1 MNAFKYI
8 LSIALI
14 VTATTANAQRILI
27 KALTGLKYDVAN
39 FNVKPG
45 AAVTITLNNVSDMA
59 HNLVITK
66 PGAREIV
73 VRAALD
79 LGGKGPEMNFIPTTD
94 DVLWSM
100 PIISPGQTATITFN
114 APKQEGV
121 YPYVCTYP
129 GHGFVMFGEMHVTKS
144 ANEIQTRAK
153 SDTAIASKA
162 GPHPYSLVAPYLYH
176 VFIDGASPASIA
188 VHLPKK
194 LSYCWDMTTCSM
206 RFAWSGDFLDMTDL
220 WKGHFDAS
228 AKMLGEIFYRSNEDI
243 PLRIGDAAKTPAVKY
258 KGYRLINQYPE
269 FHYTLNGTDVYEMIK
284 PKDDGY
290 GLTSEFRI
298 PAANA
303 KVSFI
308 IKDPD
313 NSNKYEFSAGT
324 LHNGNLL
331 LTAAEAKRFSI
342 TINSYHL
349 AFKRKDE

>member
-14 VTATTANAQRILI
+14 VTATTAIAQRIMI

-129 GHGFVMFGEMHVTKS
+129 GHGFVMFGEMHVTDDDDQP
-144 ANEIQTRAK
+144 AAPAK
-153 SDTAIASKA
+153 TDTAAVAKE
-162 GPHPYSLVAPYLYH
+162 GPHPYELVPPYLYH
-176 VFIDGASPASIA
+176 AIIDGASPAAIA
-188 VHLPKK
+188 VH
-194 LSYCWDMTTCSM
+194 
-206 RFAWSGDFLDMTDL
+206 
-220 WKGHFDAS
+220 
-228 AKMLGEIFYRSNEDI
+228 
-243 PLRIGDAAKTPAVKY
+243 
-258 KGYRLINQYPE
+258 
-269 FHYTLNGTDVYEMIK
+269 
-284 PKDDGY
+284 
-290 GLTSEFRI
+290 
-298 PAANA
+298 
-303 KVSFI
+303 
-308 IKDPD
+308 
-313 NSNKYEFSAGT
+313 
-324 LHNGNLL
+324 
-331 LTAAEAKRFSI
+331 
-342 TINSYHL
+342 
-349 AFKRKDE
+349 